1 MDRRPQGRAVII
13 SNRFFLTKLE
23 VRDGAEYDEENI
35 RNLFIRLHFD
45 VQLHCNKSA
54 DVCNVSENH
63 IFGISD
69 PTLPIRYTTFAIQ
82 LLWCYDDD

>member
-1 MDRRPQGRAVII
+1 MDRRPRGRAVII

-35 RNLFIRLHFD
+35 CNLFIRLHFD

-54 DVCNVSENH
+54 DVCNVS
-63 IFGISD
+63 FS
-69 PTLPIRYTTFAIQ
+69 LY
-82 LLWCYDDD
+82 L